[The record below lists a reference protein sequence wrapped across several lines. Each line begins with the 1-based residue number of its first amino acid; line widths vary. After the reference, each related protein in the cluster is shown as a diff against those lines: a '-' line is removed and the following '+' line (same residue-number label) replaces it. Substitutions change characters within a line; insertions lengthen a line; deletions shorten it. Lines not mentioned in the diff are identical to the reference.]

1 MTLKVFVYTVHVTI
15 VIGWGWGGGGVK
27 PVKKVSRNSN
37 KETNTPL
44 SRGTHFVN
52 EKNFIP

>member
-1 MTLKVFVYTVHVTI
+1 MTLKGFVYTLHVTI
-15 VIGWGWGGGGVK
+15 VIGLGGLGVK

-52 EKNFIP
+52 EKNLIP